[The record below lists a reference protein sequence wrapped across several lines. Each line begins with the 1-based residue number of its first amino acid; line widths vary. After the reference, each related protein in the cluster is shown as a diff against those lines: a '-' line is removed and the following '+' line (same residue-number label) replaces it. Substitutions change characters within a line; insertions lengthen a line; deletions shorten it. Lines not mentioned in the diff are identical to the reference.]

1 MFGMALDTRSSARG
15 SRLAHRSLAPLPPF
29 PHALAMP
36 TPRNASL
43 REVALTATLLSIY
56 VSARGTALA
65 LGVLR
70 R

>member
-1 MFGMALDTRSSARG
+1 
-15 SRLAHRSLAPLPPF
+15 
-29 PHALAMP
+29 MP

-56 VSARGTALA
+56 VSARGAALA
-65 LGVLR
+65 LGALR